1 MHDTLSTRY
10 TLMHDTSSTLFSKT
24 EHLINSLY
32 SNSRYLINS
41 LYNNSRH
48 LINSLYSNA
57 RRLIKPHQTF
67 CKPHLINLL
76 FCCSS
81 SSVVPRFYLL
91 VTMALSKLLYL
102 QEKYVIVSKNVKFKG
117 CYFLMIF
124 NRP

>member
-76 FCCSS
+76 ICCSFTSLVS
-81 SSVVPRFYLL
+81 SFYLL

-102 QEKYVIVSKNVKFKG
+102 KEKHVIVSKNVTFIG